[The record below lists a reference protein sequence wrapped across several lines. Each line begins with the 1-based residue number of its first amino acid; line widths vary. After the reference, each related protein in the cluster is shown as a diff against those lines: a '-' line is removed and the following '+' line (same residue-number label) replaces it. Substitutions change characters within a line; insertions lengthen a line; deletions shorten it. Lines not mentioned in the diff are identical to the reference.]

1 MLFGSWVRCHLNE
14 IRQLSCLTGQHL
26 LSNPLIPIG
35 LRPIGHARGTVV
47 NTNDL
52 IRAFREGLVAGA
64 GLDVLEEE
72 PDVPA
77 DLAEFENVLLTPH
90 VAGRSP
96 ASFIAQTH
104 ALMQSLGEVADG
116 RSCTFQVPEMQWYSP
131 KSADK

>member
-1 MLFGSWVRCHLNE
+1 MTPTLQRWFSILQWGSHYNR
-14 IRQLSCLTGQHL
+14 SL
-26 LSNPLIPIG
+26 LAADG
-35 LRPIGHARGTVV
+35 
-47 NTNDL
+47 
-52 IRAFREGLVAGA
+52 VAS
-64 GLDVLEEE
+64 
-72 PDVPA
+72 
-77 DLAEFENVLLTPH
+77 